1 MKTLS
6 IPPAQFSR
14 AQNLCT
20 AALTALVLATSLEV
34 GIKPSFAGTIRHDR
48 SDWLYRSLADGFS
61 SVGHLAASNG
71 SGSWGCSGTLIG
83 RSYVLTA
90 AHCVEGRDGVGGFM
104 NYGTFTVGGQRYSVN
119 YLSAHRD
126 WFSSGRNLGLGAD
139 LAILSLNRSVWGA
152 NPATLYSSRD
162 EDLKLGTYVGFG
174 MTGTGT
180 TGAYLSSGAK
190 RAGQNTIGLGTRL
203 GGSDRLL
210 VSDFDDPRLVNRY
223 DPLSRPQD
231 LEYQLAPGDSGGG
244 LFIDGRVAGV
254 NSFISATDGNTDA
267 DYGDLSYTVRVSS
280 HIDWIRGAVNGLAR
294 ALRMPTPS
302 VQSSP
307 GVTRDGFGW
316 NRQADVPLPEEYNW
330 FDDETLVQI
339 LTDDGLERY
348 ASGSAEDGVSRS
360 TPESSGVMGL
370 MSVVLMALMGKKL
383 ASKQK
388 M

>member
-1 MKTLS
+1 
-6 IPPAQFSR
+6 
-14 AQNLCT
+14 
-20 AALTALVLATSLEV
+20 
-34 GIKPSFAGTIRHDR
+34 
-48 SDWLYRSLADGFS
+48 
-61 SVGHLAASNG
+61 
-71 SGSWGCSGTLIG
+71 
-83 RSYVLTA
+83 
-90 AHCVEGRDGVGGFM
+90 
-104 NYGTFTVGGQRYSVN
+104 
-119 YLSAHRD
+119 
-126 WFSSGRNLGLGAD
+126 
-139 LAILSLNRSVWGA
+139 
-152 NPATLYSSRD
+152 
-162 EDLKLGTYVGFG
+162 
-174 MTGTGT
+174 
-180 TGAYLSSGAK
+180 
-190 RAGQNTIGLGTRL
+190 
-203 GGSDRLL
+203 